1 MLKIIVLG
9 TAAGGGVPQ
18 WNCNCAGCK
27 AARERPELVNTQAS
41 VAVSADDRNWF
52 LINASPDIRQQINA
66 TQQLHP
72 SDGQIRHSP
81 IAGVI
86 LTNGEVDAVAGLL
99 NLREGSPFT
108 VYGHDRVLSVLEG
121 NSIFNVLH
129 RDLVPR
135 QRIEIDAAF
144 EPELQ
149 DGTSSGLTV
158 EAFEVPGKPAWYLEG
173 TAEETDNAPGDTIGL
188 HIRETDGA
196 KGFFFIAACGQITD
210 ALKQRIDGAPLV
222 FFDGTLWRDDE
233 MIAAG
238 LSHKTG
244 QRMGHVSISG
254 GEGALARLADLDIA
268 RKLFVHI
275 NNSNP
280 VLRPQSDER
289 RQIEAAGWRIP
300 TIGEEIVL

>member
-18 WNCNCAGCK
+18 WNCNCAGCR
-27 AARERPELVNTQAS
+27 AARARPELVNTQAS
-41 VAVSADDRNWF
+41 IAVSADDKNWF

-66 TQQLHP
+66 TKQLHP
-72 SDGQIRHSP
+72 AAGQIRHNP

-108 VYGHDRVLSVLEG
+108 IYGHDRVLSVLEG
-121 NSIFNVLH
+121 NSIFNVLN

-149 DGTSSGLTV
+149 DGTPSGLTV
-158 EAFEVPGKPAWYLEG
+158 ETFEVPGKPAWYLEG
-173 TAEETDNAPGDTIGL
+173 TAQGTHGAGDTIGL
-188 HIRETDGA
+188 HLRETDGS
-196 KGFFFIAACGQITD
+196 KGFYFIAACGQITD

-254 GEGALARLADLDIA
+254 GEGALARLADLDIPQ
-268 RKLFVHI
+268 KLFIHI

-280 VLRPQSDER
+280 VLRPESDER
-289 RQIEAAGWRIP
+289 RHVEAAGWRIP
-300 TIGEEIVL
+300 TIGEEIEL

>member
-27 AARERPELVNTQAS
+27 AARERSELVNTQAS

-66 TQQLHP
+66 TRQLHP
-72 SDGQIRHSP
+72 VEGQIRHSP

-108 VYGHDRVLSVLEG
+108 IYGHDRVLSVLEG
-121 NSIFNVLH
+121 NSIFNVLN

-144 EPELQ
+144 EPMLQ
-149 DGTSSGLTV
+149 DGTPFGLTV
-158 EAFEVPGKPAWYLEG
+158 EAFEVPGKRAWYLEG
-173 TAEETDNAPGDTIGL
+173 TAQESDNAPGDTIGL
-188 HIRETDGA
+188 NIRETDGA

-222 FFDGTLWRDDE
+222 FFDGTLWHDDE

-254 GEGALARLADLDIA
+254 GEGALTRLAGLDIA
-268 RKLFVHI
+268 QKLFIHI

-280 VLRPQSDER
+280 VLRPESDER

>member
-9 TAAGGGVPQ
+9 TAAGGGLPQ
-18 WNCNCAGCK
+18 WNCNCAGCE
-27 AARERPELVNTQAS
+27 AARVRPEMVNTQAS
-41 VAVSADDRNWF
+41 IAVSADDRNWF

-66 TQQLHP
+66 TKQLHP
-72 SDGQIRHSP
+72 TAGQIRHSP

-108 VYGHDRVLSVLEG
+108 IYGHDRVLSVLEG
-121 NSIFNVLH
+121 NSIFNVLN
-129 RDLVPR
+129 RDLVRR

-149 DGTSSGLTV
+149 DGTPSGLTV
-158 EAFEVPGKPAWYLEG
+158 ETFEVPGKPAWYLEG
-173 TAEETDNAPGDTIGL
+173 TAQESDNAPGDTIGL
-188 HIRETDGA
+188 NIRETDGA

-222 FFDGTLWRDDE
+222 FFDGTLWHDDE

-254 GEGALARLADLDIA
+254 GEGALTRLADLDIA
-268 RKLFVHI
+268 QKLFIHI

-280 VLRPQSDER
+280 VLRPESDER

>member
-41 VAVSADDRNWF
+41 IAVSADDRNWF
-52 LINASPDIRQQINA
+52 VINASPDIRQQINA
-66 TQQLHP
+66 TTQLHP
-72 SDGQIRHSP
+72 VDGQIRHSP

-99 NLREGSPFT
+99 NLREGSRFT
-108 VYGHDRVLSVLEG
+108 IYGHDRVLSILES
-121 NSIFNVLH
+121 NSIFNVLN

-135 QRIEIDAAF
+135 QRIDIDAAF
-144 EPELQ
+144 EPKLQ
-149 DGTSSGLTV
+149 DGTPSGLTV

-173 TAEETDNAPGDTIGL
+173 TAQETDNAPGDTIGL
-188 HIRETDGA
+188 HIREADGA

-210 ALKQRIDGAPLV
+210 ALKQRIQGAPLV

-254 GEGALARLADLDIA
+254 GEGALTRLADLDIA
-268 RKLFVHI
+268 QKLFIHI

-280 VLRPQSDER
+280 VLRPESDER

>member
-1 MLKIIVLG
+1 MLKVIVLG
-9 TAAGGGVPQ
+9 TAAGGGMPQ
-18 WNCNCAGCK
+18 WNCNCTGCQ
-27 AARERPELVNTQAS
+27 AARNRAELVSTQAS
-41 VAVSADDRNWF
+41 IALSADDKNWF

-66 TQQLHP
+66 TKQLHP
-72 SDGQIRHSP
+72 AADKIRHSP

-108 VYGHDRVLSVLEG
+108 IYGHDRVLSVLDD
-121 NSIFNVLH
+121 NSMFNVLN

-135 QRIEIDAAF
+135 VRIEIDATF
-144 EPELQ
+144 EPALQ
-149 DGTSSGLTV
+149 DGTPSGLTV
-158 EAFEVPGKPAWYLEG
+158 ETFEVPGKPAWYLEG
-173 TAEETDNAPGDTIGL
+173 TAQDTHGAGDTIGL
-188 HIRETDGA
+188 HIRETGGS

-210 ALKQRIDGAPLV
+210 GLKQRINGAPLV

-233 MIAAG
+233 MIEAG

-254 GEGALARLADLDIA
+254 EEGALARLADLDIA
-268 RKLFVHI
+268 QRLFIHI

-280 VLRPQSDER
+280 VLRPESDER